1 MLEKIFF
8 YMNLLVEEKDFYKSL
23 VILTDLGRTL
33 VNSHRASFWYRDEKK
48 KQYWTM
54 AASGICMPVTNSLG
68 DVIGAY
74 QVINK
79 LGDENEGFNETD
91 VKYLALAA
99 GYCGKLLEMHILKEQ
114 SFMDQLTGL
123 KNRRGFYDVY
133 NDRVLSQENDKKSS
147 VIICDIDFFKKVN
160 DTYGHNAGDA
170 VLVHVADILQKNIE
184 NIGEVFRW
192 GGEEFIILLPD
203 ADLKQAVEI
212 AQSIRIRVEESECC
226 YQNVTIKVT
235 MSFGVIQLERDK
247 NVTDNIQIAD
257 YNLYRAKQEGRN
269 RVIS

>member
-1 MLEKIFF
+1 ML
-8 YMNLLVEEKDFYKSL
+8 
-23 VILTDLGRTL
+23 
-33 VNSHRASFWYRDEKK
+33 
-48 KQYWTM
+48 
-54 AASGICMPVTNSLG
+54 VTNSLG

-184 NIGEVFRW
+184 NIGE
-192 GGEEFIILLPD
+192 GE
-203 ADLKQAVEI
+203 
-212 AQSIRIRVEESECC
+212 
-226 YQNVTIKVT
+226 IKT
-235 MSFGVIQLERDK
+235 
-247 NVTDNIQIAD
+247 
-257 YNLYRAKQEGRN
+257 
-269 RVIS
+269 